1 MTGSRIARGRGSV
14 VSNNRAWTCPGCGRR
29 YDPLCSRCPR
39 CALGHDEEVGIF
51 PTSPWRRPESPLR
64 ADSPDPDLDPAPPP
78 DRRPRAVLAARD
90 PVGWA
95 LRLVWGGVAVVVL
108 LGTGWLVGWHMG
120 EAPVRSTVQWLDATQ
135 RQMIADGASVPTA
148 QAVAMPTVNWQGP
161 LQSVTVRSVSLPV
174 PTGWHVQGTA
184 IDVGSITTDAVN
196 AITIDHL
203 HEHPLIGGG
212 FEAWGLGPT
221 GLYWIAELPLPTG
234 AIAEVTAVP

>member
-1 MTGSRIARGRGSV
+1 MN
-14 VSNNRAWTCPGCGRR
+14 NNRAWICPGCSRR
-29 YDPLCSRCPR
+29 YDVRCPR
-39 CALGHDEEVGIF
+39 CPTCDVLRVDDAGIL
-51 PTSPWRRPESPLR
+51 PTSTPRRLESLLRDDPPLG
-64 ADSPDPDLDPAPPP
+64 DVDTAPTR
-78 DRRPRAVLAARD
+78 DRRPLIARLPHD

-161 LQSVTVRSVSLPV
+161 LQSVTVGSVSLPV
-174 PTGWHVQGTA
+174 PAGWHVQGTA
-184 IDVGSITTDAVN
+184 IDVGSITTDAIN

-203 HEHPLIGGG
+203 HERALVGGG
-212 FEAWGLGPT
+212 FEAWGLGPV
-221 GLYWIAELPLPTG
+221 GLYWTAELPQPNGT
-234 AIAEVTAVP
+234 IAEVTATP